1 MSWYFFIHF
10 FTKQLLLVPPFR
22 FFSLFHL
29 FISDSLI
36 RNTHISKKFLSS
48 KKFNLSNYYNWTV
61 WLNVYFKPVGNA
73 CWLNETVK
81 WLCGACGTA
90 EFWLTGAASTV
101 ESFYSLNQP
110 TSISYR
116 LETNSKSKKC
126 WIIIVIIITIRY
138 NFWQPASTAESFAN
152 LNSNI
157 LLSIWNSCW
166 SLFVS
171 YQTEFFLEIIGYIVA
186 YDL

>member
-1 MSWYFFIHF
+1 LKTTSQCD
-10 FTKQLLLVPPFR
+10 TPE
-22 FFSLFHL
+22 
-29 FISDSLI
+29 LI
-36 RNTHISKKFLSS
+36 RNTYADKKFLSS
-48 KKFNLSNYYNWTV
+48 KKCNHIVIIIIRQFLR
-61 WLNVYFKPVGNA
+61 NVYFKPVGNA

-126 WIIIVIIITIRY
+126 WIIIITIRN
-138 NFWQPASTAESFAN
+138 NFLQAASTAESFAN